1 MRQDDQ
7 IELEFVSPVQPEK
20 LKILRAPAPE
30 KGAKKGAAAGGKSAQ
45 GGGRDFMT
53 ARADFQ

>member
-1 MRQDDQ
+1 MTSRMISDPLVLWELGVRQDDQ

-30 KGAKKGAAAGGKSAQ
+30 KGAKLKT
-45 GGGRDFMT
+45 R
-53 ARADFQ
+53 